1 MKIAIIGAGSVG
13 GALGKIWAGQGHQV
27 MFGSRDPGS
36 EKIRALLAQAG
47 PNAQAGSP
55 AEAVAFGAVVAVALP
70 GSAIAE
76 GLHETGDW
84 TGKIIIDATNRF
96 DNSEGASSAEDIAR
110 LTGGRVVKAFNTIG
124 ANRYAQ
130 PRFGDQAVSMFI
142 CGDDSQAKSVV
153 SDLIQAMGFEVVDAG
168 PLSNAGLLEGLARLW
183 VSLARSGYGR
193 DIGFK
198 LLKA

>member
-1 MKIAIIGAGSVG
+1 MRIGIIGAGNVG
-13 GALGKIWAGQGHQV
+13 GTLGKIWAGQGHQV
-27 MFGSRDPGS
+27 MFGARDPGS

-55 AEAVAFGAVVAVALP
+55 AEAAAFGEVVAVTLP

-76 GLHETGDW
+76 GLQATGDW
-84 TGKIIIDATNRF
+84 TGKIVIDATNRF
-96 DNSEGASSAEDIAR
+96 GDSEGASSAEDIAR
-110 LTGGRVVKAFNTIG
+110 ITGGRVVKAFNTIG

-142 CGDDSQAKSVV
+142 CGDDAQAKSVV
-153 SDLIQAMGFEVVDAG
+153 GELAQAMGFEVVDAG
-168 PLSNAGLLEGLARLW
+168 PLSNAGLLEALARLW